1 MLFIGGDSISLKF
14 SENDFNFKMSNQTDF
29 IRSVTVGL
37 IFIPYHFICDLARKS
52 VFLRREKIEA
62 WLLGSVCF
70 SGAISILTLLY
81 YLFIGRIY
89 IFEGKFPLAVPVIS
103 TAILFLIYAL
113 FKESTFKLYDD
124 LQDFVCLDIILADA
138 INEADAIDVTADISD
153 VEGMQKIIDDDD
165 DDDDVKVPDAN
176 TLDYTSDTN
185 SDSASAA
192 VSINPQSSD
201 TQQESSIEDQAI
213 ASLQAAMQQS
223 NTEVIKDASTL
234 QSNAA
239 FATVETLSK
248 SAKQS
253 LYKNK
258 MLAALRNKL
267 EAVRSENNLS
277 KDELNKVC
285 SEQQFIKDTDFTTMS
300 LNIDIDELLFGE

>member
-81 YLFIGRIY
+81 YLFIGKIY

-124 LQDFVCLDIILADA
+124 LQDFVCLDSILADA

-153 VEGMQKIIDDDD
+153 VEGMQKIID

-192 VSINPQSSD
+192 VSINPQASD

-213 ASLQAAMQQS
+213 ASLQAVMQQS

>member
-81 YLFIGRIY
+81 YLFIGKIY

-124 LQDFVCLDIILADA
+124 LQDFVCLDSILADA

-153 VEGMQKIIDDDD
+153 VEGMQKITDDDA
-165 DDDDVKVPDAN
+165 KVPDAN
-176 TLDYTSDTN
+176 ILNYTSDTN

-192 VSINPQSSD
+192 VSINPTSSD
-201 TQQESSIEDQAI
+201 TQQESSIENQAI

-223 NTEVIKDASTL
+223 NTDVIKDASTL

-239 FATVETLSK
+239 SAIVDTLSK

-285 SEQQFIKDTDFTTMS
+285 NEQQFIKDTDFTTIS

>member
-1 MLFIGGDSISLKF
+1 MFFIGGDSISLKF

-29 IRSVTVGL
+29 IRSITVGL
-37 IFIPYHFICDLARKS
+37 IFVPYHFICDLARKA

-81 YLFIGRIY
+81 YFFIGKIY

-124 LQDFVCLDIILADA
+124 LQDFVCLDSILADA
-138 INEADAIDVTADISD
+138 ISEADSIDVTADISD
-153 VEGMQKIIDDDD
+153 VEGMQKIT
-165 DDDDVKVPDAN
+165 DDDDVQVPDAN
-176 TLDYTSDTN
+176 TSDTS

-192 VSINPQSSD
+192 VSMNLPSSD

-213 ASLQAAMQQS
+213 ASLQTAMQQS
-223 NTEVIKDASTL
+223 NTKVTKDASIL
-234 QSNAA
+234 QANAA

>member
-29 IRSVTVGL
+29 IRSITVGL

-81 YLFIGRIY
+81 YLFIGKIY

-124 LQDFVCLDIILADA
+124 LQDFVCLDSILADA

-153 VEGMQKIIDDDD
+153 VEGMQKITDDDA
-165 DDDDVKVPDAN
+165 KVPDAN
-176 TLDYTSDTN
+176 ILNYTSDTN
-185 SDSASAA
+185 SDSGSAD
-192 VSINPQSSD
+192 VSINPSSSD
-201 TQQESSIEDQAI
+201 TQQESSIEDPAI

-239 FATVETLSK
+239 SATVETLSK

>member
-29 IRSVTVGL
+29 IRSITVGL

-52 VFLRREKIEA
+52 VFLCREKIEA

-81 YLFIGRIY
+81 YFFIGKIY

-124 LQDFVCLDIILADA
+124 LQDFVCIDSILADA

-153 VEGMQKIIDDDD
+153 VEGMQKIT
-165 DDDDVKVPDAN
+165 DDDVKVPDAN
-176 TLDYTSDTN
+176 TLDDTSDTN
-185 SDSASAA
+185 SDSGSAD
-192 VSINPQSSD
+192 VSINPSSSD
-201 TQQESSIEDQAI
+201 TQQESSIEDPAI

-239 FATVETLSK
+239 SATVETLSK

>member
-29 IRSVTVGL
+29 IRSITVGL

-62 WLLGSVCF
+62 WLLGSVYF

-81 YLFIGRIY
+81 YFFIGRIY

-124 LQDFVCLDIILADA
+124 LQDFVCLDSILADA

-165 DDDDVKVPDAN
+165 DAKVLDAN
-176 TLDYTSDTN
+176 TLNHTSDTN

-192 VSINPQSSD
+192 VSINPPSSD
-201 TQQESSIEDQAI
+201 AQQESSIEDQAI
-213 ASLQAAMQQS
+213 ASLQAAMQQP
-223 NTEVIKDASTL
+223 NTEIVKDSSTL
-234 QSNAA
+234 QLNTAS
-239 FATVETLSK
+239 ATVETLSK

-285 SEQQFIKDTDFTTMS
+285 NEQQFIKDTDFTTMS

>member
-1 MLFIGGDSISLKF
+1 MRI
-14 SENDFNFKMSNQTDF
+14 
-29 IRSVTVGL
+29 
-37 IFIPYHFICDLARKS
+37 
-52 VFLRREKIEA
+52 IEA

-81 YLFIGRIY
+81 YLFIGKIY

-124 LQDFVCLDIILADA
+124 LQDFVCLDSILADA

-153 VEGMQKIIDDDD
+153 VEGMQKITDDDA
-165 DDDDVKVPDAN
+165 KVPDAN
-176 TLDYTSDTN
+176 ILNYTSDTN
-185 SDSASAA
+185 SDSGSAD
-192 VSINPQSSD
+192 VSINPSSSD
-201 TQQESSIEDQAI
+201 TQQESSIEDPAI

-239 FATVETLSK
+239 SATVETLSK

>member
-1 MLFIGGDSISLKF
+1 MFFIGGDSISLKF

-29 IRSVTVGL
+29 IRSITVGL
-37 IFIPYHFICDLARKS
+37 IFVPYHFICDLARKA

-81 YLFIGRIY
+81 YFFIGNIY

-124 LQDFVCLDIILADA
+124 LQDFVCLDSILADA
-138 INEADAIDVTADISD
+138 ISEADSIDVTADISD
-153 VEGMQKIIDDDD
+153 VEGMQKIT
-165 DDDDVKVPDAN
+165 DDDDVQVPDAN
-176 TLDYTSDTN
+176 TSDTN

-192 VSINPQSSD
+192 VSMNLPSSD

-213 ASLQAAMQQS
+213 ASLQTAMQQS
-223 NTEVIKDASTL
+223 NTKVTKDASIL
-234 QSNAA
+234 QANAA

>member
-81 YLFIGRIY
+81 YLFIGKIY

-124 LQDFVCLDIILADA
+124 LQDFVCLDSILADA

-165 DDDDVKVPDAN
+165 DVKVQDAN

-192 VSINPQSSD
+192 VSINPPSSD

-213 ASLQAAMQQS
+213 ASLQAAMQQP
-223 NTEVIKDASTL
+223 NTEIIKDASTL

>member
-29 IRSVTVGL
+29 IRSITVGL

-62 WLLGSVCF
+62 WLLGSVYF

-81 YLFIGRIY
+81 YFFIGRIY

-124 LQDFVCLDIILADA
+124 LQDFVCLDSILADA

-165 DDDDVKVPDAN
+165 DAKVLDAN
-176 TLDYTSDTN
+176 TLNHTSDTN

-192 VSINPQSSD
+192 VSINPPSSD
-201 TQQESSIEDQAI
+201 AQQESSIEDQAI
-213 ASLQAAMQQS
+213 ASLQAAMQQP
-223 NTEVIKDASTL
+223 NTEIVKDSSTL
-234 QSNAA
+234 QLNTAS
-239 FATVETLSK
+239 ATVETLSK

-277 KDELNKVC
+277 KDELTKVC
-285 SEQQFIKDTDFTTMS
+285 NEQQFIKDTDFTTMS

>member
-1 MLFIGGDSISLKF
+1 MFFIGGDSISLKF

-29 IRSVTVGL
+29 IRSITVGL
-37 IFIPYHFICDLARKS
+37 IFVPYHFICDLARKA

-81 YLFIGRIY
+81 YFFIGKIY

-124 LQDFVCLDIILADA
+124 LQDFVCLDNILADA
-138 INEADAIDVTADISD
+138 ISEADSIDVTADISD
-153 VEGMQKIIDDDD
+153 VEGMQKIT
-165 DDDDVKVPDAN
+165 DDDDVQVPDAN
-176 TLDYTSDTN
+176 TSDTN

-192 VSINPQSSD
+192 VSMNLPSSD

-213 ASLQAAMQQS
+213 ASLQTAMQQS
-223 NTEVIKDASTL
+223 NTKVTKDASIL
-234 QSNAA
+234 QANAA

>member
-1 MLFIGGDSISLKF
+1 MFFIGGDSISLKF

-29 IRSVTVGL
+29 IRSITVGL
-37 IFIPYHFICDLARKS
+37 IFVPYHFICDLARKA

-81 YLFIGRIY
+81 YFFIGKIY

-124 LQDFVCLDIILADA
+124 LQDFVCLDSILADA
-138 INEADAIDVTADISD
+138 ISEADSIDVTADISD
-153 VEGMQKIIDDDD
+153 VEGMQKIT
-165 DDDDVKVPDAN
+165 DDDDVQVPDAN
-176 TLDYTSDTN
+176 TSDTN

-192 VSINPQSSD
+192 VSMNLPSSD

-213 ASLQAAMQQS
+213 ASLQTAMQQS
-223 NTEVIKDASTL
+223 NTKVTKDASIL
-234 QSNAA
+234 QANAA
-239 FATVETLSK
+239 FATVEILSK

>member
-29 IRSVTVGL
+29 IRSITVGL

-81 YLFIGRIY
+81 YLFIGKIY

-124 LQDFVCLDIILADA
+124 LQDFVCLDSILADA

-153 VEGMQKIIDDDD
+153 VEGMQKIKDDDA
-165 DDDDVKVPDAN
+165 KVPDAN
-176 TLDYTSDTN
+176 ILNYTSDTN

-192 VSINPQSSD
+192 VSINPTSSD
-201 TQQESSIEDQAI
+201 TQQESSIENQAI

-223 NTEVIKDASTL
+223 NTDVIKDASTL

-239 FATVETLSK
+239 SATVDTLSK

-285 SEQQFIKDTDFTTMS
+285 NEQQFIKDTDFTTIS

>member
-29 IRSVTVGL
+29 IRSITVGL

-62 WLLGSVCF
+62 WLLGSVYF

-81 YLFIGRIY
+81 YFFIGRIY

-124 LQDFVCLDIILADA
+124 LQDFVCLDSILADA

-153 VEGMQKIIDDDD
+153 VEGMQKIIDDDA
-165 DDDDVKVPDAN
+165 KVPDAN

-185 SDSASAA
+185 SDSASVA
-192 VSINPQSSD
+192 VSINPTSSD
-201 TQQESSIEDQAI
+201 TQQESSIENQAI

-223 NTEVIKDASTL
+223 NTDVIKDASTL

-239 FATVETLSK
+239 SATVDTLSK

-285 SEQQFIKDTDFTTMS
+285 NEQQFIKDTDFTTIS

>member
-1 MLFIGGDSISLKF
+1 MFFIGGDSISLKF

-29 IRSVTVGL
+29 IRSITVGL
-37 IFIPYHFICDLARKS
+37 IFVPYHFICDLARKA

-81 YLFIGRIY
+81 YFFIGKIY

-124 LQDFVCLDIILADA
+124 LQDFVCLDSILADA
-138 INEADAIDVTADISD
+138 ISEADSIDVTADISD
-153 VEGMQKIIDDDD
+153 VEGMQKITDDDA
-165 DDDDVKVPDAN
+165 KVPDAN
-176 TLDYTSDTN
+176 ILNYTSDTN

-192 VSINPQSSD
+192 VSINPTSSD
-201 TQQESSIEDQAI
+201 TQQESSIENQAI

-223 NTEVIKDASTL
+223 NTDVIKDASIL
-234 QSNAA
+234 QANAA

>member
-1 MLFIGGDSISLKF
+1 MFFIGGDSISLKF

-29 IRSVTVGL
+29 IRSITVGL
-37 IFIPYHFICDLARKS
+37 IFVPYHFICDLARKA

-81 YLFIGRIY
+81 YFFIGKIY

-103 TAILFLIYAL
+103 TAILFLVYAL

-124 LQDFVCLDIILADA
+124 LQDFVCLDSILADA
-138 INEADAIDVTADISD
+138 ISEADAIDVTADISD
-153 VEGMQKIIDDDD
+153 VEGMQKIT
-165 DDDDVKVPDAN
+165 DDDDVQVPDAN
-176 TLDYTSDTN
+176 TSGTN

-192 VSINPQSSD
+192 ASINLSSSD

-213 ASLQAAMQQS
+213 ASLQTAMQQS
-223 NTEVIKDASTL
+223 NTKVTKDASIL
-234 QSNAA
+234 QANAA

>member
-1 MLFIGGDSISLKF
+1 MFFIGGDSISLKF

-29 IRSVTVGL
+29 IRSITVGL
-37 IFIPYHFICDLARKS
+37 IFVPYHFICDLARKA

-81 YLFIGRIY
+81 YFFIGKIY

-124 LQDFVCLDIILADA
+124 LQDFVCLDSILADA
-138 INEADAIDVTADISD
+138 ISEADSIDVTADISD
-153 VEGMQKIIDDDD
+153 VEGMQKIT
-165 DDDDVKVPDAN
+165 DDDDVQVPDAN
-176 TLDYTSDTN
+176 TSDTN

-192 VSINPQSSD
+192 VSMNLPSSD

-213 ASLQAAMQQS
+213 ASLQTAMQQS
-223 NTEVIKDASTL
+223 NTKVTKDASIL
-234 QSNAA
+234 QANAA

-285 SEQQFIKDTDFTTMS
+285 SEQQFIKDTDFTTIS

>member
-1 MLFIGGDSISLKF
+1 MFFIGGDSISLKF

-29 IRSVTVGL
+29 IRSITVGL
-37 IFIPYHFICDLARKS
+37 IFVPYHFICDLARKA

-81 YLFIGRIY
+81 YFFIGKIY

-124 LQDFVCLDIILADA
+124 LQDFVCLDSILADA
-138 INEADAIDVTADISD
+138 ISEADSIDVTADISD
-153 VEGMQKIIDDDD
+153 VEGMQKIT
-165 DDDDVKVPDAN
+165 DDDDVQVPDAN
-176 TLDYTSDTN
+176 TSDTN

-192 VSINPQSSD
+192 VSINPPSSD
-201 TQQESSIEDQAI
+201 AQQESSIEDQAI

-223 NTEVIKDASTL
+223 NTEIVKDSSTL
-234 QSNAA
+234 QLNTAS
-239 FATVETLSK
+239 ATVETLSK

-285 SEQQFIKDTDFTTMS
+285 NEQQFIKDTDFTTMS

>member
-29 IRSVTVGL
+29 IRSITVGL

-70 SGAISILTLLY
+70 SGAISILTLSY
-81 YLFIGRIY
+81 YLFIGKIY

-124 LQDFVCLDIILADA
+124 LQDFVCLDSILADA

-165 DDDDVKVPDAN
+165 DVKVQDAN

-192 VSINPQSSD
+192 VSINPPSSD

>member
-1 MLFIGGDSISLKF
+1 MFFIGGDSISLKF

-29 IRSVTVGL
+29 IRSITVGL
-37 IFIPYHFICDLARKS
+37 IFVPYHFICDLARKA

-81 YLFIGRIY
+81 YFFIGKIY

-124 LQDFVCLDIILADA
+124 LQDFVCLDSILADA
-138 INEADAIDVTADISD
+138 ISEADSIDVTADISD
-153 VEGMQKIIDDDD
+153 VEGMQKIT
-165 DDDDVKVPDAN
+165 DDDDVQVPDAN
-176 TLDYTSDTN
+176 TSDTN

-192 VSINPQSSD
+192 VSMNLPSSD

-213 ASLQAAMQQS
+213 ASLQTAMQQS
-223 NTEVIKDASTL
+223 NTKVTKDASIL
-234 QSNAA
+234 QANAA

-285 SEQQFIKDTDFTTMS
+285 SEQQFIKDTDFMTMS

>member
-81 YLFIGRIY
+81 YLFIGKIY

-124 LQDFVCLDIILADA
+124 LQDFVCLDSILADA
-138 INEADAIDVTADISD
+138 INEADTIDVTADISD
-153 VEGMQKIIDDDD
+153 VEGMQKIID

-201 TQQESSIEDQAI
+201 AQQESSIEDQAI

>member
-1 MLFIGGDSISLKF
+1 MFFIGGDSISLKF

-29 IRSVTVGL
+29 IRSITVGL
-37 IFIPYHFICDLARKS
+37 IFVPYHFICDLARKA

-81 YLFIGRIY
+81 YFFIGKIY

-103 TAILFLIYAL
+103 TAILFLVYAL

-124 LQDFVCLDIILADA
+124 LQDFVCLDSILADA
-138 INEADAIDVTADISD
+138 ISEADSIDVTADISD
-153 VEGMQKIIDDDD
+153 VEGMQKIT
-165 DDDDVKVPDAN
+165 DDDDVQVPDAN
-176 TLDYTSDTN
+176 TSDTN

-192 VSINPQSSD
+192 VSMNLPSSD

-213 ASLQAAMQQS
+213 ASLQTAMQQS
-223 NTEVIKDASTL
+223 NTKVTKDASIL
-234 QSNAA
+234 QANAA

-258 MLAALRNKL
+258 MLVALRNKL

>member
-1 MLFIGGDSISLKF
+1 MFFIGGDSISLKF

-29 IRSVTVGL
+29 IRSITVGL
-37 IFIPYHFICDLARKS
+37 IFVPYHFICDLARKA

-81 YLFIGRIY
+81 YFFIGKIY

-124 LQDFVCLDIILADA
+124 LQDFVCLDSILADA
-138 INEADAIDVTADISD
+138 ISEADSIDVTADISD
-153 VEGMQKIIDDDD
+153 VEGMQKIT
-165 DDDDVKVPDAN
+165 DDDDVQVPDAN
-176 TLDYTSDTN
+176 TSNTN

-192 VSINPQSSD
+192 VSMNLPSSD

-213 ASLQAAMQQS
+213 ASLQTAMQQS
-223 NTEVIKDASTL
+223 NTKVTKDASIL
-234 QSNAA
+234 QANAA

>member
-1 MLFIGGDSISLKF
+1 MLFIGGDNISLKF
-14 SENDFNFKMSNQTDF
+14 SENDFDFKMSNQTDF
-29 IRSVTVGL
+29 IRSITVGL

-62 WLLGSVCF
+62 WLLGSVYF

-81 YLFIGRIY
+81 YFFIGRIY

-124 LQDFVCLDIILADA
+124 LQDFVCLDSILADA
-138 INEADAIDVTADISD
+138 ISEADAIDVTADISD

-165 DDDDVKVPDAN
+165 DDAKVLDAN
-176 TLDYTSDTN
+176 TLNHTSDTN

-192 VSINPQSSD
+192 VSINPPSSD
-201 TQQESSIEDQAI
+201 AQQESSIEDQAI
-213 ASLQAAMQQS
+213 ASLQAAMQQP
-223 NTEVIKDASTL
+223 NTEIVKDSSTL
-234 QSNAA
+234 QLNTAS
-239 FATVETLSK
+239 ATVETLSK

-285 SEQQFIKDTDFTTMS
+285 NEQQFIKDTDFTTMS

>member
-29 IRSVTVGL
+29 IRSITVGL

-81 YLFIGRIY
+81 YFFIGKIY

-124 LQDFVCLDIILADA
+124 LQDFVCLDSILADA

-153 VEGMQKIIDDDD
+153 VEGMQKIT
-165 DDDDVKVPDAN
+165 DDDVKVPDAN
-176 TLDYTSDTN
+176 TLDDTSDTN
-185 SDSASAA
+185 SDSGSAD
-192 VSINPQSSD
+192 VSINPSSSD
-201 TQQESSIEDQAI
+201 TQQESSIENQAI

-223 NTEVIKDASTL
+223 NTDVIKDASTL

-239 FATVETLSK
+239 SATVDTLSK

-285 SEQQFIKDTDFTTMS
+285 NEQQFIKDTDFTTMS

>member
-1 MLFIGGDSISLKF
+1 MFFIGGDSISLKF

-29 IRSVTVGL
+29 IRSITVGL
-37 IFIPYHFICDLARKS
+37 IFVPYHFICDLARKA

-81 YLFIGRIY
+81 YFFIGKIY

-124 LQDFVCLDIILADA
+124 LQDFVCLDSILADA
-138 INEADAIDVTADISD
+138 ISEADSIDVTADISD
-153 VEGMQKIIDDDD
+153 VEGMQKITDDN
-165 DDDDVKVPDAN
+165 DVQVPDAN
-176 TLDYTSDTN
+176 TSDTN

-192 VSINPQSSD
+192 VSMNLPSSD

-213 ASLQAAMQQS
+213 ASLQTAMQQS
-223 NTEVIKDASTL
+223 NTKVTKDASIL
-234 QSNAA
+234 QANAA

>member
-1 MLFIGGDSISLKF
+1 MFFIGGDSISLKF

-29 IRSVTVGL
+29 IRSITVGL
-37 IFIPYHFICDLARKS
+37 IFVPYHFICDLARKA

-81 YLFIGRIY
+81 YFFIGKIY

-124 LQDFVCLDIILADA
+124 LQDFVCLDSILADA
-138 INEADAIDVTADISD
+138 ISEADSIDVTADISD
-153 VEGMQKIIDDDD
+153 VEGMQKIT
-165 DDDDVKVPDAN
+165 DDDDVQVPDAN
-176 TLDYTSDTN
+176 TSDTN

-192 VSINPQSSD
+192 VSMNLPSSD

-213 ASLQAAMQQS
+213 ASLQTAMQQS
-223 NTEVIKDASTL
+223 NTKVTKDASIV
-234 QSNAA
+234 QANAA

>member
-29 IRSVTVGL
+29 IQSITVGL

-81 YLFIGRIY
+81 YLFIGKIY

-124 LQDFVCLDIILADA
+124 LQDFVCLDSILADA

-153 VEGMQKIIDDDD
+153 VEGMQKITDDDA
-165 DDDDVKVPDAN
+165 KVPDAN
-176 TLDYTSDTN
+176 ILNYTSDTN

-192 VSINPQSSD
+192 VSINPTSSD
-201 TQQESSIEDQAI
+201 TQQESSIENQAI

-223 NTEVIKDASTL
+223 NTDVIKDASTL

-239 FATVETLSK
+239 SATVDTLSK

-285 SEQQFIKDTDFTTMS
+285 NEQQFIKDTDFTTIS

>member
-29 IRSVTVGL
+29 IRSITVGL

-62 WLLGSVCF
+62 WLLGSVYF

-81 YLFIGRIY
+81 YFFIGRIY
-89 IFEGKFPLAVPVIS
+89 IFEGKFPLAVPIIS

-124 LQDFVCLDIILADA
+124 LQDFVCLDSILADA

-165 DDDDVKVPDAN
+165 DAKVPDAN
-176 TLDYTSDTN
+176 TLNYTSDTN

-192 VSINPQSSD
+192 VSINPPSSD
-201 TQQESSIEDQAI
+201 AQQESSIEDQAI
-213 ASLQAAMQQS
+213 ASLQAAMQQP
-223 NTEVIKDASTL
+223 NTEIVKDASTL
-234 QSNAA
+234 QSNTAS
-239 FATVETLSK
+239 ATVETLSK

>member
-29 IRSVTVGL
+29 IRSITVGL

-62 WLLGSVCF
+62 WLLGSVYF

-81 YLFIGRIY
+81 YFFIGRIY
-89 IFEGKFPLAVPVIS
+89 IFEGKFPLAVPIIS

-124 LQDFVCLDIILADA
+124 LQDFVCLDSILADA

-165 DDDDVKVPDAN
+165 DDAKVPDAN
-176 TLDYTSDTN
+176 TLNYTSDTN

-192 VSINPQSSD
+192 VSINPPSSD
-201 TQQESSIEDQAI
+201 AQQESSIEDQAI
-213 ASLQAAMQQS
+213 ASLQAAMQQP
-223 NTEVIKDASTL
+223 NTEIVKDASTL
-234 QSNAA
+234 QSNTAS
-239 FATVETLSK
+239 ATVETLSK

>member
-1 MLFIGGDSISLKF
+1 MFFIGGDSISLKF

-29 IRSVTVGL
+29 IRSITVGL
-37 IFIPYHFICDLARKS
+37 IFVPYHFICDLARKA

-81 YLFIGRIY
+81 YFFIGKIY

-124 LQDFVCLDIILADA
+124 LQDFVCLDSILADA
-138 INEADAIDVTADISD
+138 ISEADSIDVTADISD
-153 VEGMQKIIDDDD
+153 VEGMQKIT
-165 DDDDVKVPDAN
+165 DDDDVQVLDAN
-176 TLDYTSDTN
+176 TSNTN

-192 VSINPQSSD
+192 VSMNLPSSD

-213 ASLQAAMQQS
+213 ASLQTAMQQS
-223 NTEVIKDASTL
+223 NTKVTKDASIL
-234 QSNAA
+234 QANAA

>member
-1 MLFIGGDSISLKF
+1 MFFIGGDSISLKF

-29 IRSVTVGL
+29 ILSITVGL
-37 IFIPYHFICDLARKS
+37 IFVPYHFICDLARKA

-81 YLFIGRIY
+81 YFFIGKIY

-124 LQDFVCLDIILADA
+124 LQDFVCLDSILADA
-138 INEADAIDVTADISD
+138 ISEADSIDVTADISD
-153 VEGMQKIIDDDD
+153 VEGMQKIT
-165 DDDDVKVPDAN
+165 DDDDVQVPDAN
-176 TLDYTSDTN
+176 TSDTN

-192 VSINPQSSD
+192 VSMNLPSSD

-213 ASLQAAMQQS
+213 ASLQTAMQQS
-223 NTEVIKDASTL
+223 NTKVTKDASIL
-234 QSNAA
+234 QANAA

>member
-29 IRSVTVGL
+29 IRSITVGL

-62 WLLGSVCF
+62 WLLGSVYF

-81 YLFIGRIY
+81 YFFIGRIY

-124 LQDFVCLDIILADA
+124 LQDFVCLDSILADA

-165 DDDDVKVPDAN
+165 DDDAKVLDAN
-176 TLDYTSDTN
+176 TLNHTSDTN

-192 VSINPQSSD
+192 VSINPPSSD
-201 TQQESSIEDQAI
+201 AQQESSIKDQAI
-213 ASLQAAMQQS
+213 ASLQAAMQQP
-223 NTEVIKDASTL
+223 NTEIVKDSSTL
-234 QSNAA
+234 QLNTAS
-239 FATVETLSK
+239 ATVETLSK

-285 SEQQFIKDTDFTTMS
+285 NEQQFIKDTDFTTMS

>member
-29 IRSVTVGL
+29 IRSITVGL

-81 YLFIGRIY
+81 YLFIGKIY

-124 LQDFVCLDIILADA
+124 LQDFVCLDSILADA

-153 VEGMQKIIDDDD
+153 VEGMQKITDDDA
-165 DDDDVKVPDAN
+165 KVPDAN
-176 TLDYTSDTN
+176 ILNYTSDTN

-192 VSINPQSSD
+192 VSINPTSSD
-201 TQQESSIEDQAI
+201 TQQESSIENQAI

-223 NTEVIKDASTL
+223 NTDVIKDASTL

-239 FATVETLSK
+239 SATVDTLSK

>member
-1 MLFIGGDSISLKF
+1 MFFIGGDSISLKF

-29 IRSVTVGL
+29 IRSITVGL
-37 IFIPYHFICDLARKS
+37 IFVPYHFICDLARKA

-81 YLFIGRIY
+81 YFFIGKIY

-124 LQDFVCLDIILADA
+124 LQDFVCLDSILADA
-138 INEADAIDVTADISD
+138 ISEADSIDVTADISD
-153 VEGMQKIIDDDD
+153 VEGMQKIT
-165 DDDDVKVPDAN
+165 DDDDVQVPDAN
-176 TLDYTSDTN
+176 TSDTN
-185 SDSASAA
+185 SDSASAV
-192 VSINPQSSD
+192 VSMNLPSSD

-213 ASLQAAMQQS
+213 ASLQTAMQQS
-223 NTEVIKDASTL
+223 NTKVTKDASIL
-234 QSNAA
+234 QANAA

>member
-1 MLFIGGDSISLKF
+1 MFFIGGDSISLKF

-29 IRSVTVGL
+29 IRSITVGL
-37 IFIPYHFICDLARKS
+37 IFVPYHFICDLARKA

-81 YLFIGRIY
+81 YFFIGKIY

-124 LQDFVCLDIILADA
+124 LQDFVCLDSILADA
-138 INEADAIDVTADISD
+138 ISEADSIDVTADISD
-153 VEGMQKIIDDDD
+153 VEGMQKIT
-165 DDDDVKVPDAN
+165 DDDDVQVPDAN
-176 TLDYTSDTN
+176 TSDTN

-192 VSINPQSSD
+192 VSMNLPSSD

-213 ASLQAAMQQS
+213 ASLQTVMQQS
-223 NTEVIKDASTL
+223 NTKVTKDASIL
-234 QSNAA
+234 QANAA

-300 LNIDIDELLFGE
+300 LNIDIDVLLFGE

>member
-29 IRSVTVGL
+29 IRSITVGL

-81 YLFIGRIY
+81 YLFIGKIY

-124 LQDFVCLDIILADA
+124 LQDFVCLDSILADA

-153 VEGMQKIIDDDD
+153 VEGMQKITDDDA
-165 DDDDVKVPDAN
+165 KVPDAN
-176 TLDYTSDTN
+176 ILNYTSDTN

-192 VSINPQSSD
+192 VSINPTSSD
-201 TQQESSIEDQAI
+201 TQQESSIENQAI
-213 ASLQAAMQQS
+213 ASLQAVMQQS
-223 NTEVIKDASTL
+223 NTDVIKDASTL

-239 FATVETLSK
+239 SATVDTLSK

-285 SEQQFIKDTDFTTMS
+285 NEQQFIKDTDFTTMS

>member
-29 IRSVTVGL
+29 IRSITVGL

-81 YLFIGRIY
+81 YLFIGKIY
-89 IFEGKFPLAVPVIS
+89 IFEDKFPLAVPVIS

-124 LQDFVCLDIILADA
+124 LQDFVCLDSILADA

-153 VEGMQKIIDDDD
+153 VEGMQKIT
-165 DDDDVKVPDAN
+165 DDDVKVPDAN
-176 TLDYTSDTN
+176 TLDDTSDTN

-267 EAVRSENNLS
+267 EAVWSENNLS

>member
-29 IRSVTVGL
+29 IRSITVGL

-81 YLFIGRIY
+81 YFFIGKIY

-124 LQDFVCLDIILADA
+124 LQDFVCLDSILADA

-153 VEGMQKIIDDDD
+153 VEGMQKIT
-165 DDDDVKVPDAN
+165 DDDVKVPDAN
-176 TLDYTSDTN
+176 TLDDTSDTN
-185 SDSASAA
+185 SDSGSAD
-192 VSINPQSSD
+192 VSITPSSSD
-201 TQQESSIEDQAI
+201 TQQESSIEDPAI

-239 FATVETLSK
+239 SATVETLSK

-285 SEQQFIKDTDFTTMS
+285 NEQQFIKDTDFTTIS

>member
-29 IRSVTVGL
+29 IRSITVGL

-81 YLFIGRIY
+81 YFFIGKIY

-124 LQDFVCLDIILADA
+124 LQDFVCLDSILADA

-153 VEGMQKIIDDDD
+153 VEGMQKIT
-165 DDDDVKVPDAN
+165 DDDVKVPDAN
-176 TLDYTSDTN
+176 TLDDTSDTN
-185 SDSASAA
+185 SDSGSAD
-192 VSINPQSSD
+192 VSINPLSSD
-201 TQQESSIEDQAI
+201 TQQESSIEDPAI

-239 FATVETLSK
+239 SATVETLSK

-277 KDELNKVC
+277 EDELNKVC